1 MTTRELMS
9 AAAVMMMLA
18 GVPAI
23 AQANDHEAPAA
34 AEETAVPAA
43 DEAAAD
49 EAVTDEATA
58 EDEAAADEAA
68 AEETTEEAP
77 AE

>member
-49 EAVTDEATA
+49 EA
-58 EDEAAADEAA
+58 A

>member
-23 AQANDHEAPAA
+23 AQAND
-34 AEETAVPAA
+34 ETAPVAA
-43 DEAAAD
+43 DET
-49 EAVTDEATA
+49 VTPTDEATT
-58 EDEAAADEAA
+58 ADEGTFD
-68 AEETTEEAP
+68 EETSEEAP